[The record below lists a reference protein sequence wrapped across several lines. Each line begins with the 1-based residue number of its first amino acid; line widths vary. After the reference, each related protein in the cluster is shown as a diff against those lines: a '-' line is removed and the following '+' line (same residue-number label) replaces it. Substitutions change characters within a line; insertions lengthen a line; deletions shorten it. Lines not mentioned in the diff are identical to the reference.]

1 MMPVW
6 VAAILYVVVSVVI
19 VAVCGRISNRRW

>member
-1 MMPVW
+1 MMSVW

-19 VAVCGRISNRRW
+19 VAVCGKISNGRW